1 MNRIQ
6 ITGILPAL
14 VSPVNEDGS
23 IREAALRKWCAIWRA
38 REFRAFTFAA
48 RRAKA
53 SPWRRNAAW
62 NWWKS

>member
-23 IREAALRKWCAIWRA
+23 IREAALRKLVRD
-38 REFRAFTFAA
+38 
-48 RRAKA
+48 RAKA

-62 NWWKS
+62 SWWKS

>member
-23 IREAALRKWCAIWRA
+23 IREAALRKLVRDL
-38 REFRAFTFAA
+38 A

-53 SPWRRNAAW
+53 LLWRRSAAW
-62 NWWKS
+62 SWWKS